1 MQVSRKVNNY
11 WKDYLEL
18 FTSQVWSPSGPS
30 FWPIF
35 IMYIEIPKL
44 NSGMTIVYADD
55 TFVLNV
61 EMNLNELER
70 AMTVNVGK
78 VA

>member
-1 MQVSRKVNNY
+1 
-11 WKDYLEL
+11 
-18 FTSQVWSPSGPS
+18 
-30 FWPIF
+30 
-35 IMYIEIPKL
+35 MYIEIPKL